1 MFNLKITSDQETTT
15 SPVEKSAVQISEFQQ
30 KLKEETEVVFALF
43 DEQETVWT
51 DKILLSPYGPSSLK
65 AYITESLE
73 KNGVPAHEITA
84 FLSEL
89 FEASKKQEAP
99 KETISEPKETV
110 IPEGTNTWSP
120 PKSDVE
126 AEKIEKEVHH
136 VTAQAGQKTIGV
148 IASWQIA
155 LIVTLLPL
163 IYLSALLTL
172 FVTLHYQ
179 NVWVIGLTVIV
190 SGFILVW
197 YLAKVI
203 KSAQRKVL
211 EKTITKEVFLYV
223 GQEQLKQREKVA
235 KQLQVYDDLF
245 GNSNLK
251 RLATADGVHSAEQLL
266 EEMAV
271 VQDESTL

>member
-1 MFNLKITSDQETTT
+1 MFKLTLTSDQQTTT
-15 SPVEKSAVQISEFQQ
+15 AMLDKSAVQISEFQQ
-30 KLKEETEVVFALF
+30 MLKEDTVVVFAVF
-43 DEQETVWT
+43 DEKETVWT
-51 DKILLSPYGPSSLK
+51 DKIMLSPYGSNNLK
-65 AYITESLE
+65 TYISASLE
-73 KNGVPAHEITA
+73 RNGVKREDTEA

-89 FEASKKQEAP
+89 FEAQTQQAQKKGA
-99 KETISEPKETV
+99 SEPTQETV
-110 IPEGTNTWSP
+110 Q
-120 PKSDVE
+120 
-126 AEKIEKEVHH
+126 AEKIKPEIHQ
-136 VTAQAGQKTIGV
+136 VTAQAGQKTIRV
-148 IASWQIA
+148 IASWQVV
-155 LIVTLLPL
+155 LIVMLLPL

-172 FVTLHYQ
+172 FVSLHYQ
-179 NVWVIGLTVIV
+179 NAWVIGLTVIV

-203 KSAQRKVL
+203 KASQRKVL
-211 EKTITKEVFLYV
+211 EQTITKEVFIYV

-251 RLATADGVHSAEQLL
+251 RLATADGVHSAERLL